1 MLGNIIGA
9 LIGKE
14 VAERN
19 RGGGFKGAVVGAAT
33 MSLIRRMG
41 PLGLAVGG
49 AYAARR
55 MWKRSQA
62 ERRGTSDT

>member
-1 MLGNIIGA
+1 MLSNIIGA

-19 RGGGFKGAVVGAAT
+19 REGGFKGAVIGAAT

-49 AYAARR
+49 AYAARKA
-55 MWKRSQA
+55 WKRSKA
-62 ERRGTSDT
+62 DRTARTG